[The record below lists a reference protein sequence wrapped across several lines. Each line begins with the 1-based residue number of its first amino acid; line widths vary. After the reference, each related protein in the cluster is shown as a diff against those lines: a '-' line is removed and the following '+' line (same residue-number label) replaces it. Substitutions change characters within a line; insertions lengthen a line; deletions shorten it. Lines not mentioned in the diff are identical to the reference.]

1 MAKAKLKRQDEMDEA
16 APLNRPM
23 VRVQEDFERKTNRKR
38 RRRFLLFLAV
48 LAWLVLLFGRSLVR
62 QAKILDQV
70 YQNANKQR
78 KINELKMSNSQLQEL
93 IYERTDLQAIE
104 EAAIKMGMIPS
115 HQASRIL
122 IPRAKNDEIML
133 RLESADAEPMTPW
146 SNNEHYDSYYNLEEY
161 YSIKEQQELVPDF
174 RKSSQETSNSEGT
187 SDNTQGQDAS
197 SSANETAQGDQPSE
211 QQAGQAGDR
220 TEGDQLA
227 SDQMTDNQNTEDQAI
242 DNQNAENQ
250 VAEDQMD
257 QQGIPE
263 NQAEQDAMN
272 EMEVEGAEDYE
283 EANES

>member
-122 IPRAKNDEIML
+122 IRVRRMTSML

-146 SNNEHYDSYYNLEEY
+146 SNDEHYDSYYNLEEY

-174 RKSSQETSNSEGT
+174 RKSSQETSNDGGT
-187 SDNTQGQDAS
+187 
-197 SSANETAQGDQPSE
+197 GDTKQAKTREQRLMKQRKDQLSE
-211 QQAGQAGDR
+211 QQAGQAGIRQRRSASKRSDDR
-220 TEGDQLA
+220 QSEHRRSSYRQSSYRQTECRKSGSRRSNGPA
-227 SDQMTDNQNTEDQAI
+227 RH
-242 DNQNAENQ
+242 
-250 VAEDQMD
+250 
-257 QQGIPE
+257 G
-263 NQAEQDAMN
+263 
-272 EMEVEGAEDYE
+272 
-283 EANES
+283 